1 MCNYITNREYL
12 FWSGK
17 GGWKLPGP
25 GFEISITFESP
36 VGGAIYHM
44 LTCLTTV
51 IVRIRERCRKW
62 DEASR
67 NRGSHVVC
75 CFGSPLA
82 TCRAALLATSIGI
95 HIQCPGFSTIFP
107 PWNSYFSVFLSAIY
121 YAFRFFS
128 INCLSCQLCT
138 QLKTTLNYVFCFTEK
153 FRRTR
158 NTKAES

>member
-1 MCNYITNREYL
+1 VQLHYQQGVSILVRKRGLEAARSGLWNFHNIRVTCR
-12 FWSGK
+12 WSNLSYADMPDNCHCQDTRKVSEMRWGIK
-17 GGWKLPGP
+17 EPWQPR
-25 GFEISITFESP
+25 
-36 VGGAIYHM
+36 
-44 LTCLTTV
+44 CLL
-51 IVRIRERCRKW
+51 
-62 DEASR
+62 
-67 NRGSHVVC
+67 
-75 CFGSPLA
+75 FGSPLA

-121 YAFRFFS
+121 FAFRFFS